1 MQIKRFRC
9 FLVLLTAAMSLAYIA
24 MPAFA
29 AEKQIADGK
38 VAVVNGAVIT
48 QGDFDKEM
56 IRIQGQFAG
65 TGKSLNESQLPDI
78 KKRVLETLINRE
90 LLYQESQKR
99 GGKVEDK
106 EVNEQFD
113 ALKKRFPSED
123 EFKTALLKMKTSE
136 AALKSQLRKG
146 MGIQQFVDKE
156 FVQKVKVPEEEVK
169 DFYKK
174 QPDLF
179 KEPEQVKASHILIK
193 FDAQADKSAKDQAKT
208 KIEEIQKKLKG
219 GEDFAVLAKEFS
231 EGPSNV
237 KGGDLGY
244 FKRGQMVQPFADAAF
259 KLEPGV
265 VSDIV
270 ETRFGYHLI
279 KVMDKK
285 PESVVSYENAKD
297 KIVNYL
303 KQEKTG
309 KELQRYVEELRQKAV
324 IENFLSL

>member
-1 MQIKRFRC
+1 MQIKRFRW
-9 FLVLLTAAMSLAYIA
+9 FLVLLTAMSLAYIA

-29 AEKQIADGK
+29 IEKQISDGK
-38 VAVVNGAVIT
+38 VAVVNGTVIT

-65 TGKSLNESQLPDI
+65 TGRSLNESQLPDI

-90 LLYQESQKR
+90 LLYQESQKK
-99 GGKVEDK
+99 GFKVEDK

-113 ALKKRFPSED
+113 VLKKRFPSED

-146 MGIQQFVDKE
+146 MGIQQFLDKE
-156 FVQKVKVPEEEVK
+156 FVQKVNVPEEEVK

-179 KEPEQVKASHILIK
+179 KEPEKVKASHILIK
-193 FDAQADKSAKDQAKT
+193 FDSQADKSAKDQAKI
-208 KIEEIQKKLKG
+208 KIKEIQKKLKG

-244 FKRGQMVQPFADAAF
+244 FKRGQMVQPFEDAAF

-279 KVMDKK
+279 KVVDKK
-285 PESVVSYENAKD
+285 PESVVNYENAKD

-309 KELQRYVEELRQKAV
+309 KELKRYIEEVQQKAI
-324 IENFLSL
+324 IEKFLSL

>member
-1 MQIKRFRC
+1 MQIKRFRW
-9 FLVLLTAAMSLAYIA
+9 FLVLLTAMSLAYIA

-29 AEKQIADGK
+29 IEKQISDGK

-56 IRIQGQFAG
+56 ISIQGQFAG
-65 TGKSLNESQLPDI
+65 TGRSLNESQLPDI

-90 LLYQESQKR
+90 LLYQESQKK
-99 GGKVEDK
+99 GFKVEDK
-106 EVNEQFD
+106 EVNGQFD
-113 ALKKRFPSED
+113 VLKKRFPSED

-156 FVQKVKVPEEEVK
+156 FVQKVKVPEDEVK

-193 FDAQADKSAKDQAKT
+193 FDSQADKSAKDQAKI

-231 EGPSNV
+231 ECPSNV

-244 FKRGQMVQPFADAAF
+244 FGRGQMVKAFEDVAF
-259 KLEPGV
+259 KLKPGE

-270 ETRFGYHLI
+270 KTRFGYHVI
-279 KVMDKK
+279 KVVDKK
-285 PESVVSYENAKD
+285 PESVISYENVKD

-303 KQEKTG
+303 EQEKTG
-309 KELQRYVEELRQKAV
+309 KELKRYVEELRQKAV
-324 IENFLSL
+324 IEKFLSL

>member
-1 MQIKRFRC
+1 MHIKRFRW
-9 FLVLLTAAMSLAYIA
+9 FLVLLTAMSLAYIA

-29 AEKQIADGK
+29 IEKQISDCK

-65 TGKSLNESQLPDI
+65 TGRSLNESQLPDI

-146 MGIQQFVDKE
+146 MGIQQFLDKE

-179 KEPEQVKASHILIK
+179 KEPEKVKASHILIK
-193 FDAQADKSAKDQAKT
+193 FDSQADKSAKDQAKI

-244 FKRGQMVQPFADAAF
+244 FKRGQMVQPFEDAAF

-279 KVMDKK
+279 KVVDKK

-309 KELQRYVEELRQKAV
+309 KELQRYIEELRQKEV
-324 IENFLSL
+324 IEEFLSL

>member
-1 MQIKRFRC
+1 MQIKRFRW
-9 FLVLLTAAMSLAYIA
+9 FLVLLTAMSLAYIA

-29 AEKQIADGK
+29 IEKHISDGK
-38 VAVVNGAVIT
+38 VAVINGAVIT

-65 TGKSLNESQLPDI
+65 TGRSLNESQLPDI

-90 LLYQESQKR
+90 LLYQESQKK
-99 GGKVEDK
+99 GFKVEDK

-113 ALKKRFPSED
+113 VLKKRFPSED

-146 MGIQQFVDKE
+146 MGIQQFLDKE

-179 KEPEQVKASHILIK
+179 KEPEKVKASHILIK
-193 FDAQADKSAKDQAKT
+193 FDSQADKSAKDQAKI

-219 GEDFAVLAKEFS
+219 SEDFAVLAKEFS

-244 FKRGQMVQPFADAAF
+244 FKRGQMVQPFEDAAF

-279 KVMDKK
+279 KVVDKK

-303 KQEKTG
+303 KKEKTE
-309 KELQRYVEELRQKAV
+309 KELKRYIEELRQKAI
-324 IENFLSL
+324 IEKFLSL